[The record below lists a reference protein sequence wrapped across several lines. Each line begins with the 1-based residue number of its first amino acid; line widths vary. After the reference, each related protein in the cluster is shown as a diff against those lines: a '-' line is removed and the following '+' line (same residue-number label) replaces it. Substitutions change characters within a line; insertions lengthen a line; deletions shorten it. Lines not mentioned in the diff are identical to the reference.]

1 MKKIFWMLSVVM
13 TVNLAVPAQNQKKA
27 STDAKDRSLTQSSKV
42 SGSGSSSAT
51 TNASALSAGT
61 SIEGRLQNSLDVRK
75 AKVGDPVFLKTTRAV
90 RQNGETIVP
99 KGSNLV
105 GRVTEVQQKAKGN
118 SASRLGIV
126 FDRIQAGK
134 MTMPITAS
142 IMSITNIHAASSVS
156 DFDTDLMG
164 SSSGSARTSSGTSGG
179 GGGLL
184 GGATGAVGGV
194 VNTATQTVGGVAD
207 TAAHTL
213 GAATQTVGGTLNGI
227 QISQSVSGSV
237 QGSSTL
243 SSQDKNIH
251 LEKGVTFLLQV
262 NSTGGN

>member
-1 MKKIFWMLSVVM
+1 
-13 TVNLAVPAQNQKKA
+13 
-27 STDAKDRSLTQSSKV
+27 
-42 SGSGSSSAT
+42 
-51 TNASALSAGT
+51 
-61 SIEGRLQNSLDVRK
+61 
-75 AKVGDPVFLKTTRAV
+75 
-90 RQNGETIVP
+90 
-99 KGSNLV
+99 
-105 GRVTEVQQKAKGN
+105 
-118 SASRLGIV
+118 
-126 FDRIQAGK
+126 
-134 MTMPITAS
+134 
-142 IMSITNIHAASSVS
+142 
-156 DFDTDLMG
+156 MG

>member
-1 MKKIFWMLSVVM
+1 MLSVVM
-13 TVNLAVPAQNQKKA
+13 TVNLAVPAQDQKKA

-61 SIEGRLQNSLDVRK
+61 SIEGQLQNSLDVRK

-118 SASRLGIV
+118 SASQLGIV
-126 FDRIQAGK
+126 FDRIEAGK

-142 IMSITNIHAASSVS
+142 IMSITNIHAASSAS

-179 GGGLL
+179 GSGGSLL

-207 TAAHTL
+207 TAAHTA
-213 GAATQTVGGTLNGI
+213 GAATQTVGRTLNGI